1 MESQNHTLK
10 YVIQTDTNRTYSL
23 YIMEASEYQKGRY
36 VALFLYYD
44 DDKFEN
50 TEKLWLNLRHRILY
64 ENSVDAVMNKV
75 IEYAEGRN
83 EKLFFHEFLNE
94 KSLGHIFNTYSK

>member
-1 MESQNHTLK
+1 MNNDNNIIK
-10 YVIQTDTNRTYSL
+10 YIINTDANRIYSL

-44 DDKFEN
+44 DDYFED
-50 TEKLWLNLRHRILY
+50 TEKLWLNLRHRIFY
-64 ENSVDAVMNKV
+64 ESSVEAIKNKV

-83 EKLFFHEFLNE
+83 EKLFFNEFLNE
-94 KSLGHIFNTYSK
+94 FANLD